1 MLFWNQLWNLMNF
14 INHLQIAVYW
24 MAWYLCM
31 WLTWKIWPCNKP
43 WVLKYMKQLFLFFIK
58 FSCSWPEFQLFVDV
72 TVSIHVES
80 GYSDILAYQ
89 NKLNILIMCTLA
101 LKFMNVFPKTVQKL
115 SLLKTCTVSVL
126 NSKDERRGN
135 SNSVNTQGLRNS
147 TNILLNF
154 IK

>member
-1 MLFWNQLWNLMNF
+1 
-14 INHLQIAVYW
+14 
-24 MAWYLCM
+24 
-31 WLTWKIWPCNKP
+31 
-43 WVLKYMKQLFLFFIK
+43 
-58 FSCSWPEFQLFVDV
+58 
-72 TVSIHVES
+72 
-80 GYSDILAYQ
+80 
-89 NKLNILIMCTLA
+89 
-101 LKFMNVFPKTVQKL
+101 MNVFPKTVQKL